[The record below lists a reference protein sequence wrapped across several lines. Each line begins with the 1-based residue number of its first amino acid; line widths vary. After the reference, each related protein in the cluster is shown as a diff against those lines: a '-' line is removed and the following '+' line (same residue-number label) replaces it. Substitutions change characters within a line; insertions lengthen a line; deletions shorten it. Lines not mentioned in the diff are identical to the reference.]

1 MEGKMSKERLELKIT
16 KETYSYLKER
26 KERTGETFSEIFEK
40 IIMRD
45 RMRSDE
51 FMENLSDLLVEK
63 LNPYLRQLRTI
74 GNETNVVAR
83 TNKEILNYLL
93 LSENHIKDFSSYGKD
108 KEHLVT
114 MQSAEKIRSQINHQ
128 RLINLENQNLKKK
141 N

>member
-1 MEGKMSKERLELKIT
+1 MKKKRVN
-16 KETYSYLKER
+16 SYLSTENYDFLVR
-26 KERTGETFSEIFEK
+26 EKERTGENLSEIIDR
-40 IIMRD
+40 IISEYQMK
-45 RMRSDE
+45 SDE
-51 FMENLSDLLVEK
+51 FMENLSDRLVEK

-128 RLINLENQNLKKK
+128 RLINLENQNLKKT

>member
-1 MEGKMSKERLELKIT
+1 MKKKRVN
-16 KETYSYLKER
+16 SYLSTENYDFLVR
-26 KERTGETFSEIFEK
+26 EKERTGENLSEIIDR
-40 IIMRD
+40 IISEYQMK
-45 RMRSDE
+45 SDE
-51 FMENLSDLLVEK
+51 FMENLSDRLVEK